1 MNSLED
7 QIDRLLHAAGMASA
21 TEASATHA
29 PAVPPLGLEARVL
42 AAWRESRAPGFW
54 STPLLLRG
62 LLLSCLVMGLC
73 LWPALNQTQ
82 KSTPEADTLQLADS
96 TLQIDNL

>member
-1 MNSLED
+1 MNPLED
-7 QIDRLLHAAGMASA
+7 QIDRLLRAAGMAPA
-21 TEASATHA
+21 TEA
-29 PAVPPLGLEARVL
+29 PAGPPLGLEARVL
-42 AAWRESRAPGFW
+42 AAWRESRATGFW

-96 TLQIDNL
+96 TLQIDKL